1 MMDNQ
6 YNYYNPN
13 ENTNYQS
20 QNQNGAGQFHGQ
32 DPQGG
37 PQKKPGKKTPKW
49 IKAA

>member
-13 ENTNYQS
+13 ENTNYQY
-20 QNQNGAGQFHGQ
+20 QNQNGAGQFQGQ

-37 PQKKPGKKTPKW
+37 PQKNPGKKTP
-49 IKAA
+49 